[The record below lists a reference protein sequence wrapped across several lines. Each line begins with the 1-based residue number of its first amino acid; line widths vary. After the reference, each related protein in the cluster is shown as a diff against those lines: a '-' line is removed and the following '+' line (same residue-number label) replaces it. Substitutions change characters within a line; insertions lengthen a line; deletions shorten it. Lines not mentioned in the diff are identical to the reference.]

1 MLSTLF
7 FPLIPWLL
15 QLILFAWFVV
25 ILVFL
30 ATSGE
35 KEFKKVN
42 NGTVTQTICS
52 ATVSS
57 NYPMGGYILINI
69 TIATTQLAF
78 TCSKSTMDTLEH
90 FVKSVHS

>member
-1 MLSTLF
+1 MLSTLL

-15 QLILFAWFVV
+15 QLILFTWFVV

-42 NGTVTQTICS
+42 NGTVTQTVCS

-57 NYPMGGYILINI
+57 NYLMTGYNLINNAI
-69 TIATTQLAF
+69 VMTQAA
-78 TCSKSTMDTLEH
+78 STMDTPEQC
-90 FVKSVHS
+90 VKFIQS

>member
-69 TIATTQLAF
+69 AIATTQQ
-78 TCSKSTMDTLEH
+78 STMDTLEH